1 MLRSSQWRIE
11 QWNLDRLEEEASNL
25 HSFCMSLSGATHV
38 VQWGGSDVYK
48 VGGKVFA
55 ILIRDPDGQMRV
67 TFKASPMS
75 FEMLKS
81 VPGMRP
87 APYLVSRGLKWLQ
100 WLDESTLDRQ
110 ALRDY
115 VRRSHAMAMDG
126 LSKAKRMALQSP
138 PSA

>member
-11 QWNLDRLEEEASNL
+11 QWSLDRLEEEASNL

-87 APYLVSRGLKWLQ
+87 APYLASRGLKWLQ
-100 WLDESTLDRQ
+100 GLDESTLDRS
-110 ALRDY
+110 
-115 VRRSHAMAMDG
+115 RSRANMA
-126 LSKAKRMALQSP
+126 
-138 PSA
+138 